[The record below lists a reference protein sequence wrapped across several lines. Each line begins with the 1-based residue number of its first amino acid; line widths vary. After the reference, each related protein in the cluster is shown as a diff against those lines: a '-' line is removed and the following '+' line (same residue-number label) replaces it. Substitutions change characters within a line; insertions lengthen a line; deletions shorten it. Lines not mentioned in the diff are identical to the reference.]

1 MRKLYG
7 PSGHRVG
14 EWHPRAKYPA
24 ETVREA
30 LRLQGQG
37 LGCERIGT
45 ALGVPWR
52 TVSDWLSGATRGYDA
67 TIPATKNTPG

>member
-1 MRKLYG
+1 MAIGRRV

-14 EWHPRAKYPA
+14 AWHHRSKYPA

-30 LRLQGQG
+30 LRLHSQG
-37 LGCERIGT
+37 LGCERIGA

-52 TVSDWLSGATRGYDA
+52 TVSDWLSGATRWADVIHHG
-67 TIPATKNTPG
+67 

>member
-1 MRKLYG
+1 MAVTGYYG

-14 EWHPRAKYPA
+14 AWHGRAKYPA

-30 LRLQGQG
+30 LRLHSQG
-37 LGCERIGT
+37 LGCERIGA

-52 TVSDWLSGATRGYDA
+52 TVSDWLSGATRWVDVARG
-67 TIPATKNTPG
+67 PRHG